1 MQYQYTNACEFN
13 ECVMYTKEGTL
24 IHRDF
29 SYRIAGLLFTTHNTL
44 GRYCREKQYG
54 NFIETVLKQERI
66 QYVREYPLGRT
77 GNIVD
82 FIVKSE
88 NDEYILI
95 ELKAKTILT
104 KEDYMQ
110 TQRYLQCINIP
121 LAILVNFRQTYLK
134 PHRIIKIER
143 QSRKHSIR

>member
-1 MQYQYTNACEFN
+1 
-13 ECVMYTKEGTL
+13 MYTKGEDL

-54 NFIETVLKQERI
+54 NFLETVLKQERI

-82 FIVKSE
+82 FIVKNE
-88 NDEYILI
+88 NNEYILI

-104 KEDYMQ
+104 KEDYLQ

-143 QSRKHSIR
+143 YNRKHHIR